1 MCSTK
6 TIMGIETAKGEYFIM
21 AKMGRPK
28 VEDPRKKSIG
38 VRLTNDEYKAIKE
51 YVAKRNMTITEAVL
65 EGLRNVIAKPA
76 K

>member
-1 MCSTK
+1 MFNRK
-6 TIMGIETAKGEYFIM
+6 YNEERDGERGILFM

-38 VRLTNDEYKAIKE
+38 VRLTNGEYKTIKE
-51 YVAKRNMTITEAVL
+51 YAASRNLTITETVL
-65 EGLRNVIAKPA
+65 LGIRNLIGEPA

>member
-1 MCSTK
+1 
-6 TIMGIETAKGEYFIM
+6 M

-38 VRLTNDEYKAIKE
+38 VRLTNGEYKTIKE
-51 YVAKRNMTITEAVL
+51 YAASRNLTITETVL
-65 EGLRNVIAKPA
+65 LGIRNLIGEPA